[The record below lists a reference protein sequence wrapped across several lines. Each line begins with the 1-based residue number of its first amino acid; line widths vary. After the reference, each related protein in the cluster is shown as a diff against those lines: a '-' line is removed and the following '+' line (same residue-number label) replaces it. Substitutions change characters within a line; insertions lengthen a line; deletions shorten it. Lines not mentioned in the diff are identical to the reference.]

1 MMTKDEIINILST
14 QLPFIQKQFYVKEI
28 GVFGSFV
35 KQEYSEESDIDVLVE
50 LDNRHNDLF
59 NFIRLKDYLEELFHK
74 EVDLVMKGAI
84 KPRIKD
90 KILKE
95 AIYV

>member
-1 MMTKDEIINILST
+1 MTKDEIINILST